1 MAHGLTKDDMNSL
14 LEVSKN
20 ESSILEPFLGKDKK
34 EPSKSSKRMRLW
46 PVRSAPPPSTET
58 PNGNPQKPTGQSS
71 SSSPSSSGREPPS
84 PFAKDNGPSA
94 LLKALIGLVIYLII
108 GIVCFSLLHNDLGG
122 TLSTTTLV
130 DALYFAIVTMTTVG
144 YGDIIPNSTVAKL
157 FTCAFVFIGFGLIGA
172 LVSGLANYL
181 VEKQEKILVRKVY
194 NKYRKQRG
202 GEEDED
208 SVISAEWKAMVA
220 GVLVLVL
227 FVLGLLALQYWEGMS
242 FIDAFYCVCVTVTTL
257 GYGDQSFETQAGRIF
272 AIFWILS
279 STVCVAQF
287 FLYLAEVRTEE
298 RQYEIAHWAL
308 CRRTTTSDLEAADLD
323 GDGVVSKAE
332 FLIFKLKECGKIE
345 QADLVDFVREF
356 NELDYDHSGTLCA
369 SDLRLKQQSDQA
381 NGSAPAA

>member
-1 MAHGLTKDDMNSL
+1 MQLARNQSIMADSLTKHDIDSL

-34 EPSKSSKRMRLW
+34 EPSKSNKRTQLW

-58 PNGNPQKPTGQSS
+58 LNGNLQKPTGQSS

-94 LLKALIGLVIYLII
+94 LLKALMGLGIYLII
-108 GIVCFSLLHNDLGG
+108 GIVGFSLLHNDLGG
-122 TLSTTTLV
+122 TLSNTTLV

-144 YGDIIPNSTVAKL
+144 YGDIIPKGTAAKL
-157 FTCAFVFIGFGLIGA
+157 FTCAFVFTGFGLIGA

-181 VEKQEKILVRKVY
+181 VEKQEKILVKKVY
-194 NKYRKQRG
+194 NKYRKQSG
-202 GEEDED
+202 VEDDED

-257 GYGDQSFETQAGRIF
+257 GYGDQSFQTQAGRIF

-298 RQYEIAHWAL
+298 RQYQIAHWAL

-323 GDGVVSKAE
+323 GDGVVR
-332 FLIFKLKECGKIE
+332 FLSFSFLSTP
-345 QADLVDFVREF
+345 LYSYVF
-356 NELDYDHSGTLCA
+356 
-369 SDLRLKQQSDQA
+369 
-381 NGSAPAA
+381 

>member
-1 MAHGLTKDDMNSL
+1 MNQSLTKHDLDSL
-14 LEVSKN
+14 LEVAKN

-34 EPSKSSKRMRLW
+34 EPSKSNKRMRLW
-46 PVRSAPPPSTET
+46 PMRSAPPPSTEA

-71 SSSPSSSGREPPS
+71 SSSPSSSGGDPPS

-94 LLKALIGLVIYLII
+94 LLKALMGLGIYLII
-108 GIVCFSLLHNDLGG
+108 GIVCFSLLHNNLGG
-122 TLSTTTLV
+122 KLSTTTLV

-144 YGDIIPNSTVAKL
+144 YGDIIPNSTAAKL

-181 VEKQEKILVRKVY
+181 VEKQEKILVQKVY

-202 GEEDED
+202 EDEDED

-227 FVLGLLALQYWEGMS
+227 FVLGLFALQYWEGMS

-298 RQYEIAHWAL
+298 RQYQIAHWAL

-323 GDGVVSKAE
+323 GDGVVR
-332 FLIFKLKECGKIE
+332 FLSFSFLSTPLYSY
-345 QADLVDFVREF
+345 AF
-356 NELDYDHSGTLCA
+356 
-369 SDLRLKQQSDQA
+369 
-381 NGSAPAA
+381 